1 MDDYSCGKDGFPHRP
16 PCCKCWSGW
25 VCVCV
30 GVFEGMIMKPI
41 PLLIA
46 SVMCVLAAT
55 AAEPDAGTLSVSAQ
69 PLRDAV
75 RKLDEIFSTAYQ
87 AAEIMAAIDAVVAS
101 GDQQAL
107 EALRFEALVKRNPL
121 LNRQPLLFVQRH
133 PYAYDHHNTHNF
145 SPGAPNE
152 QCNAKLRP
160 GSALKMIDFAHDGEV
175 RTILEAPEGVIRDP
189 SLHWDG
195 ERILFS
201 MQQNAQG
208 DYHIH
213 EIKSDGSDLRQL
225 THLPDTD
232 NVHPL
237 YLADDD
243 IVFSSTREPKYCMC
257 NRHIMG
263 NIYRMAS
270 DGANIHQI
278 TKNTLFDR
286 PTQIMPDGRI
296 LYDRWEYIDR
306 NFGDAQALWTV
317 NPDGSNQSLY
327 WGNNTPSP
335 GAVLDAR
342 IIPGT
347 QKALAIFSSC
357 HDVAWGALA
366 IIDRRKGMD
375 GRAPVERI
383 WPASA
388 MGLVRDPGT
397 ANNSWDDFMRVRPKY
412 LDPYPLN
419 DSFFLAARI
428 IGGPGMPNNPHN
440 RTGLF
445 LIDIFG
451 NEILL
456 HSEKTSCF
464 NPIPL
469 AAVKRPMP
477 IPSRRDFENRAGTM
491 YIQDVYVGQHMQ
503 SVPRGTIKHVRV
515 VETPEKR
522 FWVPGVWGAQGSAF
536 PAVNWHSFETKRIIS
551 TVPVEADGSAYFK
564 VPSDRFIF
572 FQLLDEHGMMVH
584 SMRSG
589 TVAQSGE
596 TTGCIGCHEDRR
608 MAPPPPRIGIA
619 PLALQRPPSDI
630 TGWRGTEANFN
641 YMTEVQPIF
650 NARCISCHDF
660 GKAAGKR
667 LNLAP
672 DRNLVFNTSYNE
684 LWRKRLIRVIGG
696 GPAETRPAYDWGS
709 HASPLLRVIRN
720 QSKDHEKV
728 DITPDE
734 LKRIAAWVDLN
745 AVFYPDYS
753 SAYPNHS
760 GGRSPLNQQQLNRL
774 GSLTGANLNRQFAH
788 GSNQGPLVSF
798 DRPELSPIL
807 HKFKNHQ
814 APEYIEAL
822 EIVRAGQQ
830 MLVQRPDVD
839 MEGFELSGI
848 DLWRDQR
855 YRTRLEIEHMHR
867 RAIRESRRFYDQ
879 DAIEVWNQGVR

>member
-1 MDDYSCGKDGFPHRP
+1 
-16 PCCKCWSGW
+16 
-25 VCVCV
+25 
-30 GVFEGMIMKPI
+30 
-41 PLLIA
+41 
-46 SVMCVLAAT
+46 MCALAAT
-55 AAEPDAGTLSVSAQ
+55 AAEPDASGLATSAQ
-69 PLRDAV
+69 SLRNAV
-75 RKLDEIFSTAYQ
+75 CKLDVLFPAAYP
-87 AAEIMAAIDAVVAS
+87 AAEMMAAIDGVVAS
-101 GDQQAL
+101 GDEKAL
-107 EALRFEALVKRNPL
+107 DALRFEALVKRNPL

-133 PYAYDHHNTHNF
+133 PYAYDHHNTHNI

-152 QCNAKLRP
+152 NCHAKLRP
-160 GSALKMIDFAHDGEV
+160 GSALKIIDFSRGSEV
-175 RTILEAPEGVIRDP
+175 RTILESPDGVIRDP
-189 SLHWDG
+189 CLHWDG

-201 MQQNAQG
+201 MQKNVQD

-213 EIKSDGSDLRQL
+213 EIRSDGSGLRQL

-263 NIYRMAS
+263 NIYRMS
-270 DGANIHQI
+270 PDGANIHQI

-296 LYDRWEYIDR
+296 LYDRWEYVDR

-335 GAVLDAR
+335 GAVIDAR

-347 QKALAIFSSC
+347 QKALAIFASC

-366 IIDRRKGMD
+366 IIDRRNGMD
-375 GRAPVERI
+375 GRAPVERT
-383 WPASA
+383 WPESA
-388 MGLVRDPGT
+388 IGLVRDPGT
-397 ANNSWDDFMRVRPKY
+397 ANNAWDAFMQVRPKY
-412 LDPYPLN
+412 QTPHPLN

-428 IGGPGMPNNPHN
+428 IGGPGQPNNPEN
-440 RTGLF
+440 RTGIF
-445 LIDIFG
+445 LVDSFG
-451 NEILL
+451 NEVLL
-456 HSEKTSCF
+456 HSEATSCF

-469 AAVKRPMP
+469 AVVKRPLP

-491 YIQDVYVGQHMQ
+491 YIQDVYIGQHIQ
-503 SVPRGTIKHVRV
+503 AVPRGTIKYVRV

-522 FWVPGVWGAQGSAF
+522 FWGPGVWGAQGSAY
-536 PAVNWHSFETKRIIS
+536 PGVNWHSFETKRIIS

-564 VPSDRFIF
+564 VPSDRFIY
-572 FQLLDEHGMMVH
+572 FQLLDKDGMMIH

-608 MAPPPPRIGIA
+608 MAPPPTRIGIV
-619 PLALQRPPSDI
+619 PLALQRPPSEI
-630 TGWRGTEANFN
+630 TGWQGREENFN

-650 NARCISCHDF
+650 DAKCISCHDF
-660 GKAAGKR
+660 GKPAGKR

-672 DRNLVFNTSYNE
+672 DRNVIFNTSYNE
-684 LWRKRLIRVIGG
+684 LWRKRFIKVIGG

-709 HASPLLRVIRN
+709 HASPLLRVLRN
-720 QSKDHEKV
+720 ESAGHEKV

-753 SAYPNHS
+753 SAYPNHP
-760 GGRSPLNQQQLNRL
+760 GGRSPLTKAQIDRL
-774 GSLTGANLNRQFAH
+774 SAITGVDLNRQFNH
-788 GSNQGPLVSF
+788 SSNQGPLVSF
-798 DRPELSPIL
+798 DRPEMSPIL
-807 HKFKNHQ
+807 ANFQDHN
-814 APEYIEAL
+814 AADYVEAL
-822 EIVRAGQQ
+822 EIIRTGKR
-830 MLVQRPDVD
+830 MLAERPDVG
-839 MEGFELSGI
+839 MEGFALMGI

-855 YRTRLEIEHMHR
+855 YRTRLEIETMHR
-867 RAIRESRRFYDQ
+867 QAIREGRRFYDQ
-879 DAIEVWNQGVR
+879 DAIAVWNSKIKD

>member
-1 MDDYSCGKDGFPHRP
+1 L
-16 PCCKCWSGW
+16 
-25 VCVCV
+25 
-30 GVFEGMIMKPI
+30 KPI
-41 PLLIA
+41 PRLIA
-46 SVMCVLAAT
+46 ILMFALAAT
-55 AAEPDAGTLSVSAQ
+55 AAEPDVGVLSKTAQ

-75 RKLDEIFSTAYQ
+75 RKLDELFAADYP
-87 AAEIMAAIDAVVAS
+87 AAEMMAAIDVVVAS
-101 GDQQAL
+101 GDEKAL
-107 EALRFEALVKRNPL
+107 DVLRFEALVKRNPL

-133 PYAYDHHNTHNF
+133 PYAYDHHNTHNI

-152 QCNAKLRP
+152 NCHARLRP
-160 GSALKMIDFAHDGEV
+160 GSALKMIDFSRSGDV
-175 RTILEAPEGVIRDP
+175 KTILDSPDGVVRDP
-189 SLHWDG
+189 CLHWDG

-201 MQQNAQG
+201 MQKNVQD
-208 DYHIH
+208 DYHIY
-213 EIKSDGSDLRQL
+213 EIRSDGSGLRQL

-263 NIYRMAS
+263 NIYRMAP

-335 GAVLDAR
+335 GAVIDAR

-347 QKALAIFSSC
+347 QKAMAIFSSC

-375 GRAPVERI
+375 GRAPVERT

-388 MGLVRDPGT
+388 IDLVRDPGT
-397 ANNSWDDFMRVRPKY
+397 ANNAWDAFMQVRPKY
-412 LDPYPLN
+412 QTPHPLN
-419 DSFFLAARI
+419 DSFFLAARV
-428 IGGPGMPNNPHN
+428 IGGPGQPNHSEN
-440 RTGLF
+440 RTGIF
-445 LIDIFG
+445 LVDSFG
-451 NEILL
+451 NEVLL
-456 HSEKTSCF
+456 HSEATSCF

-469 AAVKRPMP
+469 AVVKRPQP
-477 IPSRRDFENRAGTM
+477 IPARRDFENRAGTM
-491 YIQDVYVGQHMQ
+491 YIQDVYIGQHMQ
-503 SVPRGTIKHVRV
+503 AVPRGTIKYVRV

-536 PAVNWHSFETKRIIS
+536 PGVNWHSFETKRIIS

-564 VPSDRFIF
+564 VPSDRFIY
-572 FQLLDEHGMMVH
+572 FQLLDKDGMMIH

-608 MAPPPPRIGIA
+608 MAPPPTRIGNV
-619 PLALQRPPSDI
+619 PLALQRPPSEI
-630 TGWRGTEANFN
+630 TGWQGREENFS
-641 YMTEVQPIF
+641 YMKDVQPIF
-650 NARCISCHDF
+650 DAKCISCHDF
-660 GKAAGKR
+660 GKPAGNR

-672 DRNLVFNTSYNE
+672 DRNLIFNTSYNE
-684 LWRKRLIRVIGG
+684 LWRKRFIKVIGG
-696 GPAETRPAYDWGS
+696 GPAETQPAYDWGS
-709 HASPLLRVIRN
+709 HASSLLRVLRN
-720 QSKDHEKV
+720 ESAGHEKV

-734 LKRIAAWVDLN
+734 LKQIAAWVDLN

-753 SAYPNHS
+753 TAYPNHP
-760 GGRSPLNQQQLNRL
+760 GGRSPLTKAQIDRL
-774 GSLTGANLNRQFAH
+774 SAITGADLNRQFNH
-788 GSNQGPLVSF
+788 SSNQGPLVSF

-807 HKFKNHQ
+807 AKFQDHQ
-814 APEYIEAL
+814 DPNYIEAL
-822 EIVRAGQQ
+822 EIIRAGKQ
-830 MLVQRPDVD
+830 MFATRPDVG
-839 MEGFELSGI
+839 MAGFELTGI

-855 YRTRLEIEHMHR
+855 YRTRLEIEHMYR
-867 RAIRESRRFYDQ
+867 QAIREGNRFYDQ
-879 DAIEVWNQGVR
+879 DAVDVWNRKSGIEGFPEH